1 MKIEKIK
8 PIPKYILKKIKL
20 YDDKMKSSQLGRN
33 RFYSYLTKNNGEL
46 VKVTVAVKEERLEI
60 KTKTH

>member
-1 MKIEKIK
+1 MKIKKIK